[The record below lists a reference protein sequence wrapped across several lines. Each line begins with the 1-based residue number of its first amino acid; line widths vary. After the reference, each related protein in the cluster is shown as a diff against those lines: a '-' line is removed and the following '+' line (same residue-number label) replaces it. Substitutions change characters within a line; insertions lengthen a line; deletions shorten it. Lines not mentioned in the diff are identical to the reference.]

1 MNQDG
6 QIGRWQDK
14 AAFSLVLNAS
24 AFGQGTTLRKP
35 VTAPRGLHPMV
46 LKHPPI
52 HSTRQVEATI
62 TLEVTGTKQSFR
74 LLNPTRIGRSSESH
88 IRLGGSAIQPRHAVI
103 AFADGRW
110 SVQAETPSGAIEVN
124 GKSTRSSVLSEGDVI
139 AIGGVMINFHL
150 GPFQVPPSLSNL
162 PHDPTDPRRAVI
174 TELAKRQ
181 TQIDLARAEFEA
193 DRETWLS
200 RLAAEKKQIE
210 ERRVAAE
217 ERVFSAER
225 ALTAQRLR
233 FESEWT
239 QARIDINTR
248 QKELD
253 GEQRDLAESLRRLSI
268 DRETIVRFRREA
280 EKTRQTEEEAN
291 RRSLRS
297 TARLIQKLQRD
308 QSELD
313 RRAESVKNEESRL
326 EQTRSRIERQLEIR
340 AHELAGLTRRI
351 DNERILL
358 SDLQRRRASGENP
371 RPTSTEISTSAPM
384 AVEVAQLEQ
393 LARHIEKMTAEIE
406 ESASQV
412 EIGNRRIAEERRR
425 LVHFARH
432 LKQRQKE
439 LDECE
444 QKTITPRLEEI
455 ERRER
460 EVTDHEGKLAVT
472 KQIFESE
479 RAAWLVERAAW
490 EETKLSDQ
498 AALRDEWNRLNQ
510 KRSHLVLH
518 HRRRMERFRR
528 DREEVRQ
535 DRRRVLSRIGDLMR
549 REARLEILRQEIS
562 AMELV
567 RSEEDLRRSAQS
579 DPFNPRFAD
588 ERETLLQRRRQNEQR
603 WVNLES
609 RISESLESIEREII
623 AGRSLSSMG
632 ANPSKDDELDQLK
645 TTLAAMKLDQTHRAK
660 SWEEERRQYQRE
672 LEKLRGELESIAV
685 SYLEPNLGQAA

>member
-1 MNQDG
+1 
-6 QIGRWQDK
+6 
-14 AAFSLVLNAS
+14 
-24 AFGQGTTLRKP
+24 
-35 VTAPRGLHPMV
+35 MV

-52 HSTRQVEATI
+52 HSTRQVDATI
-62 TLEVTGTKQSFR
+62 TLEVAGTKQSFR
-74 LLNPTRIGRSSESH
+74 LLNPTRIGRSPESH
-88 IRLGGSAIQPRHAVI
+88 IRLGGSSIQPRHAVI
-103 AFADGRW
+103 TFADGRW
-110 SVQAETPSGAIEVN
+110 SVQAETPVSAIEVN
-124 GKSTRSSVLSEGDVI
+124 GKSTRSTVLSEGDVI

-162 PHDPTDPRRAVI
+162 PQDPTDPRRAVI

-193 DRETWLS
+193 DRETWFS

-225 ALTAQRLR
+225 ALAAQRLR
-233 FESEWT
+233 FESEWA
-239 QARIDINTR
+239 QARIDIKNR
-248 QKELD
+248 QKELE

-268 DRETIVRFRREA
+268 DRETVVRFRREA
-280 EKTRQTEEEAN
+280 ERTRQTEEESN
-291 RRSLRS
+291 RRALRS

-308 QSELD
+308 QAELD
-313 RRAESVKNEESRL
+313 RRAEAVKNEESRL

-358 SDLQRRRASGENP
+358 SDLQRRRAAAESQ
-371 RPTSTEISTSAPM
+371 RPTIADISSSPVTA
-384 AVEVAQLEQ
+384 ADVTQLEQ
-393 LARHIEKMTAEIE
+393 LARNLEKMTAEVE
-406 ESASQV
+406 DGASQI

-444 QKTITPRLEEI
+444 QKTIAPRFEEI
-455 ERRER
+455 HSRER
-460 EVTDHEGKLAVT
+460 ELTDHEGKLAVA

-479 RAAWLVERAAW
+479 RATWLVERAVW
-490 EETKLSDQ
+490 EETKLSEQ
-498 AALRDEWNRLNQ
+498 AALRDEWSRLNQ

-535 DRRRVLSRIGDLMR
+535 ERRRVLSRIGELMR
-549 REARLEILRQEIS
+549 REARLEIVRQEIA

-567 RSEEDLRRSAQS
+567 RCEDELRRAAQT
-579 DPFNPRFAD
+579 DPFNPRFAE
-588 ERETLLQRRRQNEQR
+588 ERETLLQRRRQNEER
-603 WVNLES
+603 WAQLEL

-623 AGRSLSSMG
+623 AGRSLSSIG
-632 ANPSKDDELDQLK
+632 THASKEDELDQLK